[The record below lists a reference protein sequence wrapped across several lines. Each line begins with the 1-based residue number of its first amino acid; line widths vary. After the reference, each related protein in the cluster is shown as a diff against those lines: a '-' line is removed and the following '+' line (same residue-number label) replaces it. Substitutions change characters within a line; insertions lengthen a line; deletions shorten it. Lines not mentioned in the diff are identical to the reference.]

1 MGLLL
6 RFIATAVAVYLTV
19 NFVPGI
25 SIAEGWTTIA
35 LVTIVWSAISAVIK
49 PILHILTLPISIL
62 TLGLFSFVVN
72 ALLFWVMEFIV
83 PGFEIDGFLPALL
96 GSIVL
101 SLFTWLISKA
111 F

>member
-1 MGLLL
+1 MGLII

-19 NFVPGI
+19 TYVPGI
-25 SIAEGWTTIA
+25 SVADGWTTIA

-49 PILHILTLPISIL
+49 PILHILTLPITIL
-62 TLGLFSFVVN
+62 TLGLFSFVIN

-83 PGFEIDGFLPALL
+83 PGFEIAGFLPALL
-96 GSIVL
+96 GSIML
-101 SLFTWLISKA
+101 SLVTWVISKA